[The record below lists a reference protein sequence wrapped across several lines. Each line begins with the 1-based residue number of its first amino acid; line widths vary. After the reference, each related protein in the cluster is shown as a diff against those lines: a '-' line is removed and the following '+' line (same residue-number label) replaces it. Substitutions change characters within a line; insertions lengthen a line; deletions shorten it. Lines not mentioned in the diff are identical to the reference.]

1 MGRAMMTGLAV
12 AFGAYTVYLGR
23 DWDEDELKAKKM
35 VRLSSYFRAT
45 LDQIRSDDREC
56 TVDTVGQDERA
67 GHGSIRREMACSRS

>member
-35 VRLSSYFRAT
+35 VRLSSYSRAT
-45 LDQIRSDDREC
+45 LDHTRLDDRERA
-56 TVDTVGQDERA
+56 VDTVGQDERA
-67 GHGSIRREMACSRS
+67 VHGSIRHEMARKRS